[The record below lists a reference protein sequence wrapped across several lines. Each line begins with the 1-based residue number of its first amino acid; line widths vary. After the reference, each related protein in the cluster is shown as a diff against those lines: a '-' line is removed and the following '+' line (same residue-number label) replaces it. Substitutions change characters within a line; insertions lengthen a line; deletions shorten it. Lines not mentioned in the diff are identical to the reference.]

1 MTLSKYIVMKNE
13 KHPIQKE
20 DVQNSPDEGIDKDYP
35 GFPHA
40 PSTEQFIA
48 PETANEKK
56 TADTKQNNN
65 DYDPKERKQKASMKK
80 DISEDAEA
88 YDDGSANA
96 FSATESANEAD
107 LDRLEEK

>member
-1 MTLSKYIVMKNE
+1 MKNA
-13 KHPIQKE
+13 KQPVKKKDIQ
-20 DVQNSPDEGIDKDYP
+20 QNPDQHIDQDYP

-48 PETANEKK
+48 PETVTEKK
-56 TADTKQNNN
+56 TADIKNNNN
-65 DYDPKERKQKASMKK
+65 DYDPKERRQKAAMKK
-80 DISEDAEA
+80 DIDESSPA

-96 FSATESANEAD
+96 FTQTEDNTEPD